1 MSTRVSPQ
9 IFLVSLLAGRLNQEQ
24 QRVLDYLQEENRV
37 LKEQLG
43 GRLRFT
49 DEQRRRLAAKGKEL
63 GRKLLEEVTTLVTP
77 DTVLRWHREL
87 IARKWTYPRRGTGR
101 PPVSPEIE
109 ELVLRMAKSNPSWG
123 YARNQ
128 GACSQPRPQDRA
140 QHGEADL
147 DGSWYRAGT
156 ASPTKDDVGTVSSG
170 SLGHSCCCRLLHY
183 RDLDFRGS
191 GHVLRFFR
199 HSTEDPPG
207 PSLDTHTKPRPSLH
221 ETSRARPRGV
231 QR

>member
-1 MSTRVSPQ
+1 M
-9 IFLVSLLAGRLNQEQ
+9 ADQEQ

-87 IARKWTYPRRGTGR
+87 IARKWTYPRGTER

-109 ELVLRMAKSNPSWG
+109 ELVLRLAKSNPSWG
-123 YARNQ
+123 YDRIQ
-128 GACSQPRPQDRA
+128 GALA
-140 QHGEADL
+140 N
-147 DGSWYRAGT
+147 
-156 ASPTKDDVGTVSSG
+156 
-170 SLGHSCCCRLLHY
+170 LGHKIAPNTVKRILKDHGIEPAVGQSNR
-183 RDLDFRGS
+183 R
-191 GHVLRFFR
+191 
-199 HSTEDPPG
+199 
-207 PSLDTHTKPRPSLH
+207 
-221 ETSRARPRGV
+221 
-231 QR
+231 